1 MIEVDDMIIEDV
13 FNIDDIIEVDENMD
27 TRNVIADW
35 RINLENRWIIKEVW
49 NRVEQLYIYAQIMN
63 HQWI

>member
-27 TRNVIADW
+27 TRNVIAD
-35 RINLENRWIIKEVW
+35 
-49 NRVEQLYIYAQIMN
+49 
-63 HQWI
+63 